1 VTSDPLASSIT
12 ADVVADEGRL
22 TPAAPERARRGW
34 RIPMR
39 LAPGLSAMPA
49 PPSVF
54 LVAGLA
60 LGPGGLNLLSPHV
73 LSILDPVVSVALAA
87 IGSLVGMEL
96 SLRRSY
102 VRALGGAALQ
112 ASVTAAVIMLAFT
125 AVSPAAE
132 GFASAALLGL
142 LLGLA
147 GASSATPLPA
157 PEVAD
162 RDSMAD
168 RIGGFGDVV
177 PIVAGGAALAW
188 LAEASVASAAW
199 LLLLTIAVFAATAFA
214 GWLLVS
220 DTASDAEQRVFAVG
234 AMLLLA
240 GTAAF
245 LFSSALLAGF
255 VGGILWRTAGAPGHQ
270 YLARDIRYMQHPLVV
285 LLLVTAGAHA
295 DVPAVLW
302 AAIALYTASRAIG
315 KAAGGFWASRVL
327 RPFLPGRFG
336 FQLLSPGLAGI
347 ALALN
352 LQQVAGTWEL
362 APTFFAIVIAGSI
375 ASDVLAVFVTREV
388 GA

>member
-1 VTSDPLASSIT
+1 
-12 ADVVADEGRL
+12 
-22 TPAAPERARRGW
+22 
-34 RIPMR
+34 MR
-39 LAPGLSAMPA
+39 FAPGLSAMPA

-54 LVAGLA
+54 LIAGLA
-60 LGPGGLNLLSPHV
+60 LGPGGLNLLSSNV
-73 LSILDPVVSVALAA
+73 LSVLDPVISVALAA

-102 VRALGGAALQ
+102 ILALGGATLQ
-112 ASVTAAVIMLAFT
+112 ASATAMVIMLAFAT
-125 AVSPAAE
+125 VSPVAE
-132 GFASAALLGL
+132 SLASAAMLGL
-142 LLGLA
+142 MLGLI
-147 GASSATPLPA
+147 GASSSTPLPA

-177 PIVAGGAALAW
+177 PIVAGGAAVAW

-199 LLLLTIAVFAATAFA
+199 LLLLTIAVFGATAFA

-220 DTASDAEQRVFAVG
+220 DTSSDAEQRVFTVG
-234 AMLLLA
+234 AMLILA

-245 LFSSALLAGF
+245 LSSSALLAGF
-255 VGGILWRTAGAPGHQ
+255 VGGILWRAAGAPGHQ

-285 LLLVTAGAHA
+285 LLLVVAGAHA
-295 DVPAVLW
+295 DVPASLW
-302 AAIALYTASRAIG
+302 AAIALYTASRALG
-315 KAAGGFWASRVL
+315 KAAGGFWASRAL

-336 FQLLSPGLAGI
+336 LQLLSPGLAGI
-347 ALALN
+347 AFALT
-352 LQQVAGTWEL
+352 LLQVAGTWDL

>member
-1 VTSDPLASSIT
+1 
-12 ADVVADEGRL
+12 
-22 TPAAPERARRGW
+22 
-34 RIPMR
+34 MR
-39 LAPGLSAMPA
+39 LAPGLSAMPT

-54 LVAGLA
+54 LLVGLA
-60 LGPGGLNLLSPHV
+60 LGSGGLNLLSPHV
-73 LSILDPVVSVALAA
+73 LSVLDPVVSVAIAA
-87 IGSLVGMEL
+87 TGSLVGMEL

-112 ASVTAAVIMLAFT
+112 ASATAMVIMLAFA
-125 AVSPAAE
+125 AVSPLA
-132 GFASAALLGL
+132 GGLSSAAMLGL
-142 LLGLA
+142 ILGLT
-147 GASSATPLPA
+147 GASSSTPLPA

-162 RDSMAD
+162 RDSMTD

-199 LLLLTIAVFAATAFA
+199 LLALTIAVFGATAFA

-220 DTASDAEQRVFAVG
+220 DTSSDAEQRVFAVG
-234 AMLLLA
+234 TMLLLA
-240 GTAAF
+240 GGAAF
-245 LFSSALLAGF
+245 LSSSALLAGF
-255 VGGILWRTAGAPGHQ
+255 AGGILWRTAGAPGHQ

-336 FQLLSPGLAGI
+336 LQLLSPGLAGI
-347 ALALN
+347 AFALN
-352 LQQVAGTWEL
+352 LLQVAATWDL